1 MDASESRFDAVL
13 NVFARDEIGV
23 LAEISGA
30 LAEMHVGIL
39 SINSHTLNSSNEI
52 MVISITIR
60 TKNTEHFNSIVS
72 RLKKLNSVVDITR
85 GGLN

>member
-1 MDASESRFDAVL
+1 ML
-13 NVFARDEIGV
+13 NVFVQDDIGV

-39 SINSHTLNSSNEI
+39 SISSHPISTNNDI
-52 MVISITIR
+52 MIISITIR

-72 RLKKLNSVVDITR
+72 RLKRIDSVVDVTR
-85 GGLN
+85 GGIN